1 MNKILISLIPIQQP
15 PQCMSHFRPIS
26 LCNMVIMIIT
36 KVLANHLKP
45 LMPKLVFSCQSSF
58 VEGRQ
63 VVNNIVIVQEVI
75 HTLRK
80 RKGRRGA
87 MVAKIDLEKPYDWIK
102 WSFLQ
107 VMLSV
112 GFSLHTTELIMYC
125 ITSAK
130 LAVLWNGNI
139 LLEFSPTKI
148 EIGRSSISLFV
159 YVVHGNL
166 SISNTSGDVY

>member
-1 MNKILISLIPIQQP
+1 MSKTLISLIPKQQP

-26 LCNMVIMIIT
+26 LCNMVIKIIT
-36 KVLANHLKP
+36 KVLANHLKS
-45 LMPKLVFSCQSSF
+45 LMPKLMSSCLSSF

-63 VVNNIVIVQEVI
+63 DVNNIVIVQVVI
-75 HTLRK
+75 YTLQK

-87 MVAKIDLEKPYDWIK
+87 MVAKIDLEKLYDLIK
-102 WSFLQ
+102 WSFLL
-107 VMLSV
+107 VVLSV

-139 LLEFSPTKI
+139 LLVFSPTMI
-148 EIGRSSISLFV
+148 EIGRSSISLFIC
-159 YVVHGNL
+159 VVQGNL
-166 SISNTSGDVY
+166 SNWNTTGEGY